1 MLVLTRK
8 VGESILIG
16 EEIEVILVRIED
28 DQVRIGISAPKN
40 VPVYRKELVEEVGR
54 ENIRAA
60 EAARREGA
68 QLPEAVAKLKA
79 PTQPQPQKPV
89 EPPSERKNVEKEE

>member
-16 EEIEVILVRIED
+16 ENIEITLVRIDD

-40 VPVYRKELVEEVGR
+40 VPVYRKELVEEVGQ
-54 ENIRAA
+54 ENVRAA
-60 EAARREGA
+60 EAARKESSHLLERLAGA
-68 QLPEAVAKLKA
+68 EINPIIK
-79 PTQPQPQKPV
+79 
-89 EPPSERKNVEKEE
+89 PPSNTEQKEGGEIDEKK